1 MRYSIYVLLVF
12 ASPAFSG
19 EPVYTWHSRA
29 DDPDRIYLY
38 RDGKQI
44 GGWCYRAKYYR
55 PLDGETW
62 GPPSEASPVRPPEQG
77 SMVMSISRQS
87 PPNRRLLRPIRS
99 SVDAAMD
106 QYVQANTARW
116 VAEAVGE
123 ALKSVDWSV
132 FDRLYLIDLGLSA
145 KLFAHVEMGG
155 KLDDNPDSDDY
166 KLAKQLMASGSA
178 RVFLAEKAKF
188 VVTMQTEKFSDPV
201 LSTINLEIVDNEPSV
216 LRKTDSQP
224 ETELRQVKLFR
235 TRDWREDPP
244 TKVASDT
251 PSVLVITNHRAKDA
265 KEAIPVIVYCSFT
278 YMAMKDGKTSTK
290 TLCFE
295 LYLEKLEPEDGG
307 YQWKVR
313 NVEYK

>member
-1 MRYSIYVLLVF
+1 MRYTIYVLLLS

-19 EPVYTWHSRA
+19 EPVYTWQSRA

-44 GGWCYRAKYYR
+44 GGWCYRAKHYR

-62 GPPSEASPVRPPEQG
+62 GPPSEASPVRPPERG
-77 SMVMSISRQS
+77 SMVMSISRQGL
-87 PPNRRLLRPIRS
+87 PYHRLIRPIRS

-116 VAEAVGE
+116 VAEAVAE

-132 FDRLYLIDLGLSA
+132 FDRLYMIDLGLSA
-145 KLFAHVEMGG
+145 NLFAHIEMGG
-155 KLDDNPDSDDY
+155 KLNDNHDSDDY

-178 RVFLAEKAKF
+178 RAFFAEKAKF
-188 VVTMQTEKFSDPV
+188 TEKLRAEKFSDPA
-201 LSTINLEIVDNEPSV
+201 LATINLEIVDDDPSV
-216 LRKTDSQP
+216 SKRTASQP

-235 TRDWREDPP
+235 TSDWREDPP
-244 TKVASDT
+244 TKVAPDT

-265 KEAIPVIVYCSFT
+265 KEAIPVLVHCSFAF
-278 YMAMKDGKTSTK
+278 MSMKDGKTSTK
-290 TLCFE
+290 TLYFE
-295 LYLEKLEPEDGG
+295 LYLEKLEAEDGG
-307 YQWKVR
+307 YPWKVR